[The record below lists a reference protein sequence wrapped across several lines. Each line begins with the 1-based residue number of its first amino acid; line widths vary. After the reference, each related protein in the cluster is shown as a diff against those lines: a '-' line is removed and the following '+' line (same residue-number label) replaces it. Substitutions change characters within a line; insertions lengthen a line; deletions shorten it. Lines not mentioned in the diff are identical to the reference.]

1 MNPKSKQHLRKK
13 PISHSRPVAPL
24 PDEES
29 PTLWVKHIGK
39 SLLISVCGGVIL
51 SLIASLIAYFSAD
64 PDSLTLPL
72 GLVAS
77 ALTALIGGFSAVR
90 IHGHAALLCGLLN
103 GAAMT
108 ALMMLVSLFFTSL
121 SAGHSALI
129 SALLHTA
136 FILLSVAGAYI
147 GISQKSQK
155 PKRIKR

>member
-1 MNPKSKQHLRKK
+1 M
-13 PISHSRPVAPL
+13 
-24 PDEES
+24 
-29 PTLWVKHIGK
+29 
-39 SLLISVCGGVIL
+39 L
-51 SLIASLIAYFSAD
+51 SLIAALIAYFSAD

-72 GLVAS
+72 GLAAS

-121 SAGHSALI
+121 SVGHSALI

-147 GISQKSQK
+147 GISQKSKK